1 MPPVTELTLD
11 DDAKRRVLRANLT
24 YVAILVPILGL
35 TAVSLGISTRNVA
48 LAVGYACVV
57 LAMIPLTYVL
67 ARHFTDRSRVTFG
80 DGSVTVQG
88 WGRPRRFTVAE
99 IERVVTV
106 DSMGFG
112 GTTPM
117 HHLIVVGPTKRLAL
131 LVGQMWDRDQ
141 LSAVAL
147 DLAHRG
153 VPLNP
158 VHQPVTPVQLR
169 AMGPP
174 ARAVASG
181 APGRAGPVR
190 RARRGAVLPGR
201 VRRHG
206 RVPRLTVA
214 SGRARSCQ

>member
-1 MPPVTELTLD
+1 MPPVTELTLH
-11 DDAKRRVLRANLT
+11 DDAKRGVVRANLT
-24 YVAILVPILGL
+24 FAAILVPILGL
-35 TAVSLGISTRNVA
+35 TAVSLGISTRNLA
-48 LAVGYACVV
+48 LALGYACVV

-67 ARHFTDRSRVTFG
+67 ARRFTDRSRVTFG

-112 GTTPM
+112 GMTPT

-158 VHQPVTPVQLR
+158 VHQPVTPAQLR
-169 AMGPP
+169 AMD
-174 ARAVASG
+174 
-181 APGRAGPVR
+181 
-190 RARRGAVLPGR
+190 
-201 VRRHG
+201 
-206 RVPRLTVA
+206 PRLVPWRQAHPVA
-214 SGRARSCQ
+214 LGLFVGLGVLLFFLVAFVVMVAFLV

>member
-11 DDAKRRVLRANLT
+11 DDAKRRAVRTNLT
-24 YVAILVPILGL
+24 FVAVIQPLLLL
-35 TAVSLGISTRNVA
+35 TAVSVGISTRNLA
-48 LAVGYACVV
+48 LAIGYGCLV

-67 ARHFTDRSRVTFG
+67 ARRMSDRTRVTFG
-80 DGSVTVQG
+80 DGSVTMQG

-99 IERVVTV
+99 VERVVTV

-112 GTTPM
+112 GTTPT

-158 VHQPVTPVQLR
+158 IHQPITPVQLR
-169 AMGPP
+169 AMD
-174 ARAVASG
+174 
-181 APGRAGPVR
+181 
-190 RARRGAVLPGR
+190 
-201 VRRHG
+201 
-206 RVPRLTVA
+206 PRLVPWRQAHPVA
-214 SGRARSCQ
+214 LGLLVGLGVLLFFLVGFVVMVALLV